1 MSSINN
7 QEGEFTDF
15 HHKRKKRKTSSS
27 PALPSTLQRTRP
39 SEPPPETPTRPKTST
54 YKNQIPVILSGID
67 AKYQTWRQVMG
78 ELRQHHPSLKISKV
92 KALAKGNLL
101 VVGDSPQA
109 AVILQTESKM
119 KAALGKNVRVSL
131 PKAYQTTPTKKKCL
145 AVKGVPTDITANE
158 FKEFLDLNK
167 ITYAKAERLKSK
179 KDGRVLPIF
188 QLEISDPA
196 KAEALLSQNLVCN
209 VTGIVYKVEEFRQPV
224 SVRQCFNCQCFGHSA
239 QNCKSK
245 QKCVICG
252 ENHSHKGC
260 PKKEAKQPKCANC
273 SGPHVASYKG
283 CPEYKKQAFRQHVVN
298 NQKSYA
304 AVVSQNSLP
313 QPNTTQTF
321 QFTAEQLTKF
331 VTYVAIQIAQPQ
343 VCYPNPK
350 QDMLNLKSSMCRKV
364 SNIAKTIL
372 GVNITG
378 KELFESIGSLSAP
391 APPRPFTFTNT
402 QVNSGSKITSKSS
415 IPKPISPTSSSTKAV
430 PRQPKSTN

>member
-1 MSSINN
+1 MSSVDN
-7 QEGEFTDF
+7 QEGEFTEV
-15 HHKRKKRKTSSS
+15 HRKRKKRKTSSS
-27 PALPSTLQRTRP
+27 PTLPSTLQRTRP
-39 SEPPPETPTRPKTST
+39 SEPPPETLTRPKTST

-92 KALAKGNLL
+92 KALAKGDLF
-101 VVGDSPQA
+101 VVGDSPQD

-131 PKAYQTTPTKKKCL
+131 PKAYQTTQTKKQCL
-145 AVKGVPTDITANE
+145 AVKGVPTDITTNE

-167 ITYAKAERLKSK
+167 ITCAKAEHLKSK

-188 QLEISDPA
+188 QLEINDPA
-196 KAEALLSQNLVCN
+196 EAEALLSQNLVCN

-298 NQKSYA
+298 HQKSYA
-304 AVVSQNSLP
+304 AVVSQNSHS
-313 QPNTTQTF
+313 QPKTTQTF

-331 VTYVAIQIAQPQ
+331 VANVAIQIAQPQ

-350 QDMLNLKSSMCRKV
+350 QNMLNLKSRMSRKV
-364 SNIAKTIL
+364 SNVAKTIL

-378 KELFESIGSLSAP
+378 KELFESIGSLSAS
-391 APPRPFTFTNT
+391 PPP
-402 QVNSGSKITSKSS
+402 
-415 IPKPISPTSSSTKAV
+415 PCSPQALCL
-430 PRQPKSTN
+430 